1 MSRTIKAAML
11 VGGGAT
17 VLGVCIYICG
27 PRDLVYPLR
36 SYQTWLRDVQ
46 NGSDADL
53 AWRAAVM
60 LRKAGTNVIPA
71 VLAELTYRESPST
84 ARLRHWADGLPLLRK
99 PGPTDLATGLP
110 STPGVVWVHLASADE
125 RHMRGIR
132 ATQILGPEAKAAVP
146 LLSGFFMGPETRDM
160 AAAALAAIGPLA
172 VPFLR
177 QSLTNRDAKLRSM
190 AAAALGW
197 MESEAATA
205 TLDLLLALRDPDE
218 SVRCTAIA
226 ALGSIRTN
234 PAVVVPA
241 LISRLQEESRDFN
254 RVQAADALG
263 RNGPEAKA
271 AFQPLLRVAEKFA
284 DVAGEHDKPGGI
296 LGESA
301 IVALNLID
309 PEAAERAGFKAELK
323 PMEQDIG
330 VKGNVIYESRRPLRE
345 ALMPPKPA
353 KV

>member
-1 MSRTIKAAML
+1 
-11 VGGGAT
+11 
-17 VLGVCIYICG
+17 
-27 PRDLVYPLR
+27 
-36 SYQTWLRDVQ
+36 
-46 NGSDADL
+46 
-53 AWRAAVM
+53 
-60 LRKAGTNVIPA
+60 
-71 VLAELTYRESPST
+71 
-84 ARLRHWADGLPLLRK
+84 
-99 PGPTDLATGLP
+99 
-110 STPGVVWVHLASADE
+110 
-125 RHMRGIR
+125 
-132 ATQILGPEAKAAVP
+132 
-146 LLSGFFMGPETRDM
+146 M